1 MAAVSSRRRSRREAA
16 RVAGQA
22 SAAAAELEEALRVP
36 PDPTAAAF
44 FDLDNTLV
52 QGASLYHFARGLA
65 QRGFFTSRDLVRFA
79 REQVRFRVVG
89 EDHERMQRAQDGA
102 LAFVAGHS
110 VDDVVRYGEE
120 IYDELIAPRLWSG
133 SRALAQQHL
142 DAGERVWLVTAAP
155 VELARVVA
163 RRLALT
169 GALGTVSEIDQGL
182 YTGRLVG
189 SPLHGVAKAE
199 AIRALAEREGLELER
214 CSAYSDSVNDVPMLS
229 VVGHPCAINP
239 DAELRAHAREHGWP
253 VRDFRV
259 ARRAARVGVPSAGA
273 VVAVGGVVTGVVAV
287 RRRRRPAERARRLA
301 RRRLVEL
308 RQGAADLRTVADGR
322 RPRGADLRDGLVEL
336 RGRPG

>member
-1 MAAVSSRRRSRREAA
+1 M
-16 RVAGQA
+16 
-22 SAAAAELEEALRVP
+22 RVP

-65 QRGFFTSRDLVRFA
+65 QRGFFTTRDLVRFA

-89 EDHERMQRAQDGA
+89 EDDERMQRAQDGA
-102 LAFVAGHS
+102 LAFVAGHP

-133 SRALAQQHL
+133 SRALTQLHL

-163 RRLALT
+163 RRLGLT
-169 GALGTVSEIDQGL
+169 GALGTVSEIEEGL

-199 AIRALAEREGLELER
+199 AIRALAEHEGLDLAR
-214 CSAYSDSVNDVPMLS
+214 CSAYSDSINDVPMLS
-229 VVGHPCAINP
+229 VVGHPCAVNP
-239 DAELRAHAREHGWP
+239 DSELRAHARAHGWQ

-259 ARRAARVGVPSAGA
+259 ARRAAKVGVPSAGA
-273 VVAVGGVVTGVVAV
+273 VAAVGGVVTGVVV
-287 RRRRRPAERARRLA
+287 LRRRRRPVERARRLA
-301 RRRLVEL
+301 RRRLAEL
-308 RQGAADLRTVADGR
+308 RRLRADAEALTP
-322 RPRGADLRDGLVEL
+322 RPTAVRDGLVDL
-336 RGRPG
+336 RARVG